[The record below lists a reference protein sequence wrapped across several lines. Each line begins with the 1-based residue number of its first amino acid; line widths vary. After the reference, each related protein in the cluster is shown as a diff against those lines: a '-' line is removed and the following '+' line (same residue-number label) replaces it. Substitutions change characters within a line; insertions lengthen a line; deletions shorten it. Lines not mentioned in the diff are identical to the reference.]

1 MSDFN
6 LKVTV
11 RNARLLDAIR
21 EVYGSAAELSRQ
33 MGESQSAV
41 GNLVTMRTK
50 PYNDKGWTRLA
61 QDVSAMLSKRPEDL
75 WPEHLREVQ
84 LQKSSAEMVLNLD
97 AMRNLSVETSDEVRL
112 SQVKVLSQFTS
123 ELTPK
128 QQYIITSRFFANA
141 THREI
146 ATHLDIS
153 APRVMQLER
162 IALKKMRKVAV
173 ESGYLRRSTAP
184 EHWDSFY
191 HEGYGLKEQAFEIL
205 SK

>member
-75 WPEHLREVQ
+75 WPAHLREVQ
-84 LQKSSAEMVLNLD
+84 LQK
-97 AMRNLSVETSDEVRL
+97 LSL
-112 SQVKVLSQFTS
+112 I
-123 ELTPK
+123 P
-128 QQYIITSRFFANA
+128 I
-141 THREI
+141 
-146 ATHLDIS
+146 
-153 APRVMQLER
+153 
-162 IALKKMRKVAV
+162 
-173 ESGYLRRSTAP
+173 
-184 EHWDSFY
+184 
-191 HEGYGLKEQAFEIL
+191 
-205 SK
+205 